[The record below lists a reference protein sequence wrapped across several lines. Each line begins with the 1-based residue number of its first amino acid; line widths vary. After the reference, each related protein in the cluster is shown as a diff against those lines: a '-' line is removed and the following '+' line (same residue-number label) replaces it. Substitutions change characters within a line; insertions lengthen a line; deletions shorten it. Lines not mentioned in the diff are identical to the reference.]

1 MKFPENFEMV
11 FNRRLIFGKNK
22 IQEIPGILNWYNKK
36 KVLFVTFSSQFSTY
50 NELSELLKASGLEVV
65 PYEVKTEP
73 SLQTIDHG
81 RDIYME
87 ENCDC
92 TIALGGGSV
101 IDAAKVIGMLAVNG
115 GDTYR

>member
-65 PYEVKTEP
+65 PY
-73 SLQTIDHG
+73 
-81 RDIYME
+81 
-87 ENCDC
+87 
-92 TIALGGGSV
+92 
-101 IDAAKVIGMLAVNG
+101 
-115 GDTYR
+115 

>member
-65 PYEVKTEP
+65 PYEVKQNHPYRPLTMAVISIWKKIVTVP
-73 SLQTIDHG
+73 SL
-81 RDIYME
+81 
-87 ENCDC
+87 
-92 TIALGGGSV
+92 
-101 IDAAKVIGMLAVNG
+101 
-115 GDTYR
+115 

>member
-81 RDIYME
+81 P
-87 ENCDC
+87 
-92 TIALGGGSV
+92 
-101 IDAAKVIGMLAVNG
+101 
-115 GDTYR
+115 